1 MAGAAHGDLVPLARL
16 LYPDLGLDPQTEAV
30 IPDPTYSDAIYYGV
44 ECQDYS
50 YFSGTPAQRAD
61 AYLRA
66 GNAVEASLPR
76 LASIF
81 YGDLPCP
88 FWPDASTDPTR
99 PAPLV
104 AKGVPTLVLGADTD
118 PATPYGNG
126 VSVFGRLADG
136 YLVTQR
142 NGPHV
147 IFGRGDPCPDDLVTA
162 FLVENRRP
170 ERRRTTCPGPIAD
183 PYVAVAPAS
192 AAAFPN
198 LEAAL
203 ASAETEVSYLPEY
216 YYWDGV
222 EPTDTGCPEGGTL
235 GLTGDGTTYDFALDG
250 CAFSR
255 GFAMAGQGRYDSDR
269 DRFELHV
276 RVAGHTDC
284 AVDYVRTG
292 NRTKVTGR
300 CDGRP
305 VSVET
310 DAPARA
316 QGGLERSRPAGESR
330 GVAP

>member
-1 MAGAAHGDLVPLARL
+1 M
-16 LYPDLGLDPQTEAV
+16 
-30 IPDPTYSDAIYYGV
+30 
-44 ECQDYS
+44 
-50 YFSGTPAQRAD
+50 
-61 AYLRA
+61 
-66 GNAVEASLPR
+66 
-76 LASIF
+76 
-81 YGDLPCP
+81 
-88 FWPDASTDPTR
+88 
-99 PAPLV
+99 
-104 AKGVPTLVLGADTD
+104 
-118 PATPYGNG
+118 
-126 VSVFGRLADG
+126 FGRLADG
-136 YLVTQR
+136 YLVTQL

-162 FLVENRRP
+162 FLVEGRRP
-170 ERRRTTCPGPIAD
+170 DRRRTTCPGPIAD

-198 LEAAL
+198 VEAAL
-203 ASAETEVSYLPEY
+203 ASAETEISYLPEY

-222 EPTDTGCPEGGTL
+222 EPTGTGCPDGGTL

-255 GFAMAGQGRYDSDR
+255 GFAMTGHGRYDSDR

-292 NRTKVTGR
+292 DRTKVTGR

-305 VSVET
+305 VSAET

-316 QGGLERSRPAGESR
+316 QGGRERSRPAGESR